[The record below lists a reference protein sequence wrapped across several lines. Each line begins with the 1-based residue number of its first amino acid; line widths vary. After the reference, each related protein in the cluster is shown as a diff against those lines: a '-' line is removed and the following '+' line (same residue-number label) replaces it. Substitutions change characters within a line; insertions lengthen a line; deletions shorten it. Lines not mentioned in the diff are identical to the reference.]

1 MCVYEVEDVPD
12 HIIENKELIGDCT
25 SENSSITV
33 VELLRR
39 KRKNWLRGG
48 KYEKFT
54 GVKEYTKR
62 FVQEHCKWFPR
73 EIDALEE
80 KERLMSKFVQLN
92 HCVLNNNPRN
102 CCVYIVDLHE
112 DAMKTGPFK
121 RANEDCGFD
130 PIRYLYIGQTSK
142 TPEQR
147 LDVHINNP
155 VTGSPI
161 VRENKPELARD
172 LMEIHSKYDLTKREA
187 LVLEESLTIELR
199 NKDTRFATYSK

>member
-12 HIIENKELIGDCT
+12 NVLGNMEVIGNCT

-33 VELLRR
+33 VEILRR
-39 KRKNWLRGG
+39 KTKNWLRRG
-48 KYEKFT
+48 KYEKFR
-54 GVKEYTKR
+54 GVKKYTKR
-62 FVQEHCKWFPR
+62 FVQERYKWFES

-80 KERLMSKFVQLN
+80 KERLMSEFVQLK
-92 HCVLNNNPRN
+92 HCVLNNNPRKY
-102 CCVYIVDLHE
+102 CVYIVDLHE
-112 DAMKTGPFK
+112 DAMENGRFK
-121 RANEDCGFD
+121 RANEDCGFI
-130 PIRYLYIGQTSK
+130 PIRYLYIGQTSN

-155 VTGSPI
+155 KTGSQI
-161 VRENKPELARD
+161 VRENKPQFARD
-172 LMEIHSKYDLTKREA
+172 LMEIHTKYDLTKREA